1 MQKIIAPTNCPSC
14 NSMLVQVNDQLFCKN
29 NDCESKQQKIVEH
42 FAKTLKIKGLGP
54 MSIQKLQ
61 INSINE
67 IYELTNDELVT
78 VLGSAVGNK
87 LSAEI
92 AKSKE
97 VSLNQLL
104 PAFGIPLVGTSAA
117 KKLCAVIDSI
127 YDISYNTCMQAG
139 LGPKVTENLL
149 TWYETEFESTL
160 SSLDFSFKS
169 YKEQEKPIKGI
180 VCITGKLFSYKTKDI
195 AKSLLEQAG
204 YAVRSTVTREVT
216 ILVNESGI
224 ESAKTQKARESGVT
238 IVTNV
243 NDLIEVM

>member
-1 MQKIIAPTNCPSC
+1 
-14 NSMLVQVNDQLFCKN
+14 
-29 NDCESKQQKIVEH
+29 
-42 FAKTLKIKGLGP
+42 
-54 MSIQKLQ
+54 
-61 INSINE
+61 
-67 IYELTNDELVT
+67 
-78 VLGSAVGNK
+78 
-87 LSAEI
+87 
-92 AKSKE
+92 
-97 VSLNQLL
+97 
-104 PAFGIPLVGTSAA
+104 
-117 KKLCAVIDSI
+117 
-127 YDISYNTCMQAG
+127 
-139 LGPKVTENLL
+139 LL

-243 NDLIEVM
+243 NDLIEVI